1 MNSYNILVVEDEKEI
16 ADAIEIYLLNQ
27 GYNVF
32 KGYNGLEGL
41 KVIENQEIHL
51 AIIDIMMPKMDGI
64 TLTMKLRENHNF
76 PVIMLS
82 AKSEEVDKIMGLNIG
97 ADDYV
102 TKPFKPLELLA
113 RVNSQ
118 LRRYTKYLNMV
129 ENKEQKVDDDDGVF
143 AIGGLELNEN
153 TKEVSVDGKHIKA
166 TPIEFKI
173 LSLLMRNAG
182 RVFSADEI
190 YERVWNDN
198 AVNTDTVM
206 VHVRNIREKIEVDPK
221 NPKYLK
227 VVWGVGYK
235 IEKFKDKYIVT
246 IIVFILMLSAS
257 LGMISQYSTIQ
268 AGAKG
273 GAKNPFEQESFVD
286 NMYKGSYVLYH
297 NMKEEQEGKMIQP
310 SKLFI
315 SKETMNYIKN
325 VSKEKDTYDGSE
337 TYYTDDS
344 INADF
349 NQNFENWE
357 SFIKESGKNLKYYLV
372 DKESNFEF
380 FNDNKE
386 LGALDTTKNYASKED
401 SDENKS
407 KNTEMSDEERQKQI
421 KDIKENYRFYIVMNF
436 DKDGKVNVL
445 DSYGVNQKVIS
456 QMLLSKARED
466 LMNTTLGGNPI
477 SYKLSPIK
485 NVTLV
490 YAVPKVISKGDGG
503 EYSYGNIYN
512 NDSISSYINNVENNS
527 YYKISGMILK
537 IILAIVVIVA
547 LAFPYRKSKE
557 LLGFDTLSR
566 IPLEI
571 LFIILAILQGIV
583 DLYPTSIISNTLS
596 GNYVEYLIN
605 NDISAKMASILVSLM
620 NLTYWFVI
628 FSIIFV
634 FIILLKHILNVG
646 IKEYFIKNTV
656 TGMFFVW
663 LIKSGKVVINQIRIT
678 DLKEKP
684 NKTIAIIL
692 GINLLI
698 IVIMCSFWFFGIIL
712 ALIYSVVL
720 FKILSDYS
728 KKTIYE
734 YNQLLDVTKKISDGN
749 LEVNMERDLGF
760 FNPIK
765 DELGNIQAGFKKAVD
780 EEVKSQKMKTE
791 LISNVSHDLKTPLTS
806 IITYIDLLKDE
817 SITDENRKLYI
828 DTLDRKSQRLQH
840 LIEDL
845 FEVSKV
851 NSGDV
856 HLNIMNVDIVSLMK
870 QTLLELDD
878 KLADSSLIVK
888 NNFSN
893 EKIILPLDSQRT
905 FRVFENLII
914 NISKYAM
921 PNSRV
926 YIDILETDNKVSIML
941 KNMSATE
948 IDFSVDDIME
958 RFVRGDKSRNTEG
971 SGLGLAIAKSF
982 IELQGGKMNISV
994 DGDLFKVTIT
1004 FNKN

>member
-1 MNSYNILVVEDEKEI
+1 MLDTK
-16 ADAIEIYLLNQ
+16 
-27 GYNVF
+27 
-32 KGYNGLEGL
+32 L
-41 KVIENQEIHL
+41 K
-51 AIIDIMMPKMDGI
+51 
-64 TLTMKLRENHNF
+64 
-76 PVIMLS
+76 
-82 AKSEEVDKIMGLNIG
+82 
-97 ADDYV
+97 
-102 TKPFKPLELLA
+102 
-113 RVNSQ
+113 
-118 LRRYTKYLNMV
+118 
-129 ENKEQKVDDDDGVF
+129 
-143 AIGGLELNEN
+143 
-153 TKEVSVDGKHIKA
+153 
-166 TPIEFKI
+166 
-173 LSLLMRNAG
+173 
-182 RVFSADEI
+182 
-190 YERVWNDN
+190 
-198 AVNTDTVM
+198 
-206 VHVRNIREKIEVDPK
+206 
-221 NPKYLK
+221 
-227 VVWGVGYK
+227 
-235 IEKFKDKYIVT
+235 KFKDKYIVT
-246 IIVFILMLSAS
+246 VIVFILMLSAS

-273 GAKNPFEQESFVD
+273 GAKNPFEQEGFVD
-286 NMYKGSYVLYH
+286 DIYKGSYVLYH
-297 NMKEEQEGKMIQP
+297 NMKEDQEGKMIQP

-315 SKETMNYIKN
+315 NEETINYIKN
-325 VSKEKDTYDGSE
+325 VSKEKNLYDGSE
-337 TYYTDDS
+337 SYYTDES

-349 NQNFENWE
+349 NENFESWE
-357 SFIKESGKNLKYYLV
+357 SFINNSGKNLKYYLV
-372 DKESNFEF
+372 DKEKNFEL
-380 FNDNKE
+380 FNEDKE
-386 LGALDTTKNYASKED
+386 LRALDTTKNDSPGEN
-401 SDENKS
+401 SDENQT
-407 KNTEMSDEERQKQI
+407 KNTTMSNEERQSKL
-421 KDIKENYRFYIVMNF
+421 KDIKDNYRFYVAMNF
-436 DKDGKVNVL
+436 DKDGKVNVV
-445 DSYGVNQKVIS
+445 DSYGVNQKVIN

-466 LMNTTLGGNPI
+466 LMNTNLGGNSI
-477 SYKLSPIK
+477 SYKLTPIK
-485 NVTLV
+485 NVTVV
-490 YAVPKVISKGDGG
+490 YAVPKVISKDDST
-503 EYSYGNIYN
+503 EYGYGSIYN
-512 NDSISSYINNVENNS
+512 SDNISAYINNVENNS

-557 LLGFDTLSR
+557 LMGFDTLSK

-571 LFIILAILQGIV
+571 LFIAIVIVQGIV
-583 DLYPTSIISNTLS
+583 DLYPTGIISGTLN

-634 FIILLKHILNVG
+634 FITLLKHILNVG
-646 IKEYFIKNTV
+646 IREYFVKSTI
-656 TGMFFVW
+656 TGMFLVW
-663 LIKSGKVVINQIRIT
+663 FKKVGKKAINQIRTI

-684 NKTIAIIL
+684 NKTIVIIL
-692 GINLLI
+692 GVNLLI
-698 IVIMCSFWFFGIIL
+698 IVIMCSMWFFGIIL
-712 ALIYSVVL
+712 AIIYSIVL
-720 FKILSDYS
+720 FKVLSDYS
-728 KKTIYE
+728 KKTVCE

-749 LEVNMERDLGF
+749 LEVNMEKDLGF

-765 DELGNIQAGFKKAVD
+765 DELGNIQTGFKKAVD

-817 SITDENRKLYI
+817 NITEENRRLYI

-856 HLNIMNVDIVSLMK
+856 HLNIVNVDIVSLMK

-878 KLADSSLIVK
+878 KITDSSLILK
-888 NNFSN
+888 NNFSS

-905 FRVFENLII
+905 FRVFENLIM

-921 PNSRV
+921 PSSRV
-926 YIDILETDNKVSIML
+926 YIDILETDNKVTVML

-982 IELQGGKMNISV
+982 VELQGGKMNISV

>member
-1 MNSYNILVVEDEKEI
+1 MDTK
-16 ADAIEIYLLNQ
+16 
-27 GYNVF
+27 
-32 KGYNGLEGL
+32 L
-41 KVIENQEIHL
+41 K
-51 AIIDIMMPKMDGI
+51 
-64 TLTMKLRENHNF
+64 
-76 PVIMLS
+76 
-82 AKSEEVDKIMGLNIG
+82 
-97 ADDYV
+97 
-102 TKPFKPLELLA
+102 
-113 RVNSQ
+113 
-118 LRRYTKYLNMV
+118 
-129 ENKEQKVDDDDGVF
+129 
-143 AIGGLELNEN
+143 
-153 TKEVSVDGKHIKA
+153 
-166 TPIEFKI
+166 
-173 LSLLMRNAG
+173 
-182 RVFSADEI
+182 
-190 YERVWNDN
+190 
-198 AVNTDTVM
+198 
-206 VHVRNIREKIEVDPK
+206 
-221 NPKYLK
+221 
-227 VVWGVGYK
+227 
-235 IEKFKDKYIVT
+235 KFKDKYIVT
-246 IIVFILMLSAS
+246 VIVFILMLSAS

-273 GAKNPFEQESFVD
+273 GAKNPFEQEGFVD
-286 NMYKGSYVLYH
+286 DIYKGSYVLYH
-297 NMKEEQEGKMIQP
+297 NMKEDQEGKMIQP

-315 SKETMNYIKN
+315 NEETINYIKN
-325 VSKEKDTYDGSE
+325 VSKEKNLYDGSE
-337 TYYTDDS
+337 SYYTDES

-349 NQNFENWE
+349 NENFESWE
-357 SFIKESGKNLKYYLV
+357 SFINNSGKNLKYYLI
-372 DKESNFEF
+372 DKEKNFEL
-380 FNDNKE
+380 FNEDKE
-386 LGALDTTKNYASKED
+386 LRALDTTKNDSSGEN
-401 SDENKS
+401 SDES
-407 KNTEMSDEERQKQI
+407 QAKNTTMSNEERQSKL
-421 KDIKENYRFYIVMNF
+421 KDIKDNYRFYVAMNF
-436 DKDGKVNVL
+436 DKDGKVNVV
-445 DSYGVNQKVIS
+445 DSYGVNQKVIN
-456 QMLLSKARED
+456 QMLLSEARED
-466 LMNTTLGGNPI
+466 LMNTNLGGNSI
-477 SYKLSPIK
+477 SYKLTPIK
-485 NVTLV
+485 NVTVV
-490 YAVPKVISKGDGG
+490 YAVPKVISKDDST
-503 EYSYGNIYN
+503 EYGYGSIYN
-512 NDSISSYINNVENNS
+512 SDNISAYINNVENNS

-557 LLGFDTLSR
+557 LMGFDTLSK

-571 LFIILAILQGIV
+571 LFIAIVIVQGIV
-583 DLYPTSIISNTLS
+583 DLYPTGIISGTLN

-634 FIILLKHILNVG
+634 FITLLKYILNVG
-646 IKEYFIKNTV
+646 IREYFVKSTI
-656 TGMFFVW
+656 TGMFLVW
-663 LIKSGKVVINQIRIT
+663 FKKVGKKAINQIRTI

-684 NKTIAIIL
+684 NKTIVIIL
-692 GINLLI
+692 GVNLLI
-698 IVIMCSFWFFGIIL
+698 IVIMCSMWFFGIIL
-712 ALIYSVVL
+712 AIIYSIVL
-720 FKILSDYS
+720 FKVLSDYS
-728 KKTIYE
+728 KKTVCE

-749 LEVNMERDLGF
+749 LEVNMEKDLGF

-765 DELGNIQAGFKKAVD
+765 DELGNIQTGFKKAVD

-817 SITDENRKLYI
+817 NITEENRRLYI

-856 HLNIMNVDIVSLMK
+856 HLNIVNVDIVSLMK

-878 KLADSSLIVK
+878 KITDSSLILK
-888 NNFSN
+888 NNFSS

-905 FRVFENLII
+905 FRVFENLIM

-921 PNSRV
+921 PSSRV
-926 YIDILETDNKVSIML
+926 YIDILETDNKVTVML

-982 IELQGGKMNISV
+982 VELQGGKMNISV

>member
-1 MNSYNILVVEDEKEI
+1 MLDTK
-16 ADAIEIYLLNQ
+16 
-27 GYNVF
+27 
-32 KGYNGLEGL
+32 L
-41 KVIENQEIHL
+41 K
-51 AIIDIMMPKMDGI
+51 
-64 TLTMKLRENHNF
+64 
-76 PVIMLS
+76 
-82 AKSEEVDKIMGLNIG
+82 
-97 ADDYV
+97 
-102 TKPFKPLELLA
+102 
-113 RVNSQ
+113 
-118 LRRYTKYLNMV
+118 
-129 ENKEQKVDDDDGVF
+129 
-143 AIGGLELNEN
+143 
-153 TKEVSVDGKHIKA
+153 
-166 TPIEFKI
+166 
-173 LSLLMRNAG
+173 
-182 RVFSADEI
+182 
-190 YERVWNDN
+190 
-198 AVNTDTVM
+198 
-206 VHVRNIREKIEVDPK
+206 
-221 NPKYLK
+221 
-227 VVWGVGYK
+227 
-235 IEKFKDKYIVT
+235 KFKDKYIVT

-273 GAKNPFEQESFVD
+273 GAKNPFEQEGFVD
-286 NMYKGSYVLYH
+286 DIYKGSYVLYH
-297 NMKEEQEGKMIQP
+297 NMKEDQEGKMIQP

-315 SKETMNYIKN
+315 NEETINYIKN
-325 VSKEKDTYDGSE
+325 VSKEKNLYDGSE
-337 TYYTDDS
+337 SYYTDDS

-349 NQNFENWE
+349 NENFESWE
-357 SFIKESGKNLKYYLV
+357 SFINNSGKNLKYYLL
-372 DKESNFEF
+372 DKEKNFEL
-380 FNDNKE
+380 FNEDKE
-386 LGALDTTKNYASKED
+386 LRALDTTKNDSSGEN
-401 SDENKS
+401 SDES
-407 KNTEMSDEERQKQI
+407 QTKNTTMSNEERQSKL
-421 KDIKENYRFYIVMNF
+421 KDIKDNYRFYVAMNF
-436 DKDGKVNVL
+436 DKDGKVNVV
-445 DSYGVNQKVIS
+445 DSYGVNQKVIN

-466 LMNTTLGGNPI
+466 LMNTNLGGNSI
-477 SYKLSPIK
+477 SYKLTPIK
-485 NVTLV
+485 NVTVV
-490 YAVPKVISKGDGG
+490 YAVPKVISKDDST
-503 EYSYGNIYN
+503 EYGYGSIYN
-512 NDSISSYINNVENNS
+512 SDNISAYINNVENNS

-557 LLGFDTLSR
+557 LMGFDTLSK

-571 LFIILAILQGIV
+571 LFIAVVIVQGIV
-583 DLYPTSIISNTLS
+583 DLYPTGIISGTLN

-634 FIILLKHILNVG
+634 FITLLKYILNVG
-646 IKEYFIKNTV
+646 IREYFVKSTI
-656 TGMFFVW
+656 TGMFLVW
-663 LIKSGKVVINQIRIT
+663 FKKVGKKAINKIRTI

-684 NKTIAIIL
+684 NKTIVIIL
-692 GINLLI
+692 GVNLLI
-698 IVIMCSFWFFGIIL
+698 IVIMCSMWFFGIIL
-712 ALIYSVVL
+712 AIIYSIVL
-720 FKILSDYS
+720 FKVLSDYS
-728 KKTIYE
+728 KKTVCE

-749 LEVNMERDLGF
+749 LEVNMEKDLGF

-765 DELGNIQAGFKKAVD
+765 DELGNIQTGFKKAVD

-817 SITDENRKLYI
+817 NITEENRRLYI

-856 HLNIMNVDIVSLMK
+856 HLNIVNVDIVSLMK

-878 KLADSSLIVK
+878 KITDSSLILK
-888 NNFSN
+888 NNFSS

-905 FRVFENLII
+905 FRVFENLIM

-921 PNSRV
+921 PSSRV
-926 YIDILETDNKVSIML
+926 YIDILETDNKVTVML

-982 IELQGGKMNISV
+982 VELQGGKMNISV

>member
-1 MNSYNILVVEDEKEI
+1 MLDTK
-16 ADAIEIYLLNQ
+16 
-27 GYNVF
+27 
-32 KGYNGLEGL
+32 L
-41 KVIENQEIHL
+41 K
-51 AIIDIMMPKMDGI
+51 
-64 TLTMKLRENHNF
+64 
-76 PVIMLS
+76 
-82 AKSEEVDKIMGLNIG
+82 
-97 ADDYV
+97 
-102 TKPFKPLELLA
+102 
-113 RVNSQ
+113 
-118 LRRYTKYLNMV
+118 
-129 ENKEQKVDDDDGVF
+129 
-143 AIGGLELNEN
+143 
-153 TKEVSVDGKHIKA
+153 
-166 TPIEFKI
+166 
-173 LSLLMRNAG
+173 
-182 RVFSADEI
+182 
-190 YERVWNDN
+190 
-198 AVNTDTVM
+198 
-206 VHVRNIREKIEVDPK
+206 
-221 NPKYLK
+221 
-227 VVWGVGYK
+227 
-235 IEKFKDKYIVT
+235 KFKDKYIVT

-273 GAKNPFEQESFVD
+273 GAKNPFEQEGFVD
-286 NMYKGSYVLYH
+286 DIYKGSYVLYH
-297 NMKEEQEGKMIQP
+297 NMKEDQEGKMIQP

-315 SKETMNYIKN
+315 NEETINYIKN
-325 VSKEKDTYDGSE
+325 VSKEKNLYDGSE
-337 TYYTDDS
+337 SYYTDDS

-349 NQNFENWE
+349 NENFESWE
-357 SFIKESGKNLKYYLV
+357 SFINNSGKNLKYYLI
-372 DKESNFEF
+372 DKEKNFEL
-380 FNDNKE
+380 FNEDKE
-386 LGALDTTKNYASKED
+386 LRALDTTKNDSSGEN
-401 SDENKS
+401 SDENQT
-407 KNTEMSDEERQKQI
+407 KNTTMSNEERQSKL
-421 KDIKENYRFYIVMNF
+421 KDIKDNYRFYVAMNF
-436 DKDGKVNVL
+436 DKDGKVNVV
-445 DSYGVNQKVIS
+445 DSYGVNQKVIN

-466 LMNTTLGGNPI
+466 LMNTNLGGNSI
-477 SYKLSPIK
+477 SYKLTPIK
-485 NVTLV
+485 NVTVV
-490 YAVPKVISKGDGG
+490 YAVPKVISKGDST
-503 EYSYGNIYN
+503 EYGYGSIYN
-512 NDSISSYINNVENNS
+512 SDNISAYINNVENNS

-557 LLGFDTLSR
+557 LMGFDTLSK

-571 LFIILAILQGIV
+571 LFIAIVIVQGIV
-583 DLYPTSIISNTLS
+583 DLYPTGIISGTLN

-634 FIILLKHILNVG
+634 LITLLKHILNVG
-646 IKEYFIKNTV
+646 IREYFVKSTI
-656 TGMFFVW
+656 TGMFLVW
-663 LIKSGKVVINQIRIT
+663 FKKVGKKAINQIRTI

-684 NKTIAIIL
+684 NKTIVIIL
-692 GINLLI
+692 GVNLLI
-698 IVIMCSFWFFGIIL
+698 IVIMCSMWFFGIIL
-712 ALIYSVVL
+712 AIIYSIVL
-720 FKILSDYS
+720 FKVLSDYS
-728 KKTIYE
+728 KKTVCE

-749 LEVNMERDLGF
+749 LEVNMEKDLGF

-765 DELGNIQAGFKKAVD
+765 DELGNIQTGFKKAVD

-817 SITDENRKLYI
+817 NITEENRRLYI

-856 HLNIMNVDIVSLMK
+856 HLNIINVDIVSLMK

-878 KLADSSLIVK
+878 KITDSSLILK
-888 NNFSN
+888 NNFSS

-905 FRVFENLII
+905 FRVFENLIM

-921 PNSRV
+921 PSSRV
-926 YIDILETDNKVSIML
+926 YIDILETDNKVTVML

-982 IELQGGKMNISV
+982 VELQGGKMNISV

>member
-1 MNSYNILVVEDEKEI
+1 MLDTK
-16 ADAIEIYLLNQ
+16 
-27 GYNVF
+27 
-32 KGYNGLEGL
+32 L
-41 KVIENQEIHL
+41 K
-51 AIIDIMMPKMDGI
+51 
-64 TLTMKLRENHNF
+64 
-76 PVIMLS
+76 
-82 AKSEEVDKIMGLNIG
+82 
-97 ADDYV
+97 
-102 TKPFKPLELLA
+102 
-113 RVNSQ
+113 
-118 LRRYTKYLNMV
+118 
-129 ENKEQKVDDDDGVF
+129 
-143 AIGGLELNEN
+143 
-153 TKEVSVDGKHIKA
+153 
-166 TPIEFKI
+166 
-173 LSLLMRNAG
+173 
-182 RVFSADEI
+182 
-190 YERVWNDN
+190 
-198 AVNTDTVM
+198 
-206 VHVRNIREKIEVDPK
+206 
-221 NPKYLK
+221 
-227 VVWGVGYK
+227 
-235 IEKFKDKYIVT
+235 KFKDKYIVT

-315 SKETMNYIKN
+315 
-325 VSKEKDTYDGSE
+325 SKEKDTYDGSE

>member
-1 MNSYNILVVEDEKEI
+1 MLDTK
-16 ADAIEIYLLNQ
+16 
-27 GYNVF
+27 
-32 KGYNGLEGL
+32 L
-41 KVIENQEIHL
+41 K
-51 AIIDIMMPKMDGI
+51 
-64 TLTMKLRENHNF
+64 
-76 PVIMLS
+76 
-82 AKSEEVDKIMGLNIG
+82 
-97 ADDYV
+97 
-102 TKPFKPLELLA
+102 
-113 RVNSQ
+113 
-118 LRRYTKYLNMV
+118 
-129 ENKEQKVDDDDGVF
+129 
-143 AIGGLELNEN
+143 
-153 TKEVSVDGKHIKA
+153 
-166 TPIEFKI
+166 
-173 LSLLMRNAG
+173 
-182 RVFSADEI
+182 
-190 YERVWNDN
+190 
-198 AVNTDTVM
+198 
-206 VHVRNIREKIEVDPK
+206 
-221 NPKYLK
+221 
-227 VVWGVGYK
+227 
-235 IEKFKDKYIVT
+235 KFKDKYIVT
-246 IIVFILMLSAS
+246 IVVFILMLSAS

-286 NMYKGSYVLYH
+286 DIYKGSYVLYH
-297 NMKEEQEGKMIQP
+297 NMKEDQEGKMIQP
-310 SKLFI
+310 SNLFI
-315 SKETMNYIKN
+315 NEETMNYIKN
-325 VSKEKDTYDGSE
+325 VSKEKNSYEGSE
-337 TYYTDDS
+337 SYYTDDS

-349 NQNFENWE
+349 NENFESWE
-357 SFIKESGKNLKYYLV
+357 SFINNSGKNLKYYLV
-372 DKESNFEF
+372 DKEKNFEL
-380 FNDNKE
+380 FNEDKE
-386 LGALDTTKNYASKED
+386 LRALDTTKNDSSGEN
-401 SDENKS
+401 SDENQT
-407 KNTEMSDEERQKQI
+407 KNTTMSNEERQSKLKEI
-421 KDIKENYRFYIVMNF
+421 KDNYRFYVAINF
-436 DKDGKVNVL
+436 DKDGKVNVV
-445 DSYGVNQKVIS
+445 DSYGVNQKIIN
-456 QMLLSKARED
+456 QMLLSKSRED
-466 LMNTTLGGNPI
+466 LMNTNLGGNSI
-477 SYKLSPIK
+477 SYKLTPIK
-485 NVTLV
+485 NVTVV
-490 YAVPKVISKGDGG
+490 YAVPKVISKDDSA
-503 EYSYGNIYN
+503 EYGYGSIYN
-512 NDSISSYINNVENNS
+512 SDSISAYINNVENNS

-571 LFIILAILQGIV
+571 LFIVVATVQGIV
-583 DLYPTSIISNTLS
+583 DLYPTGIISSTLN

-605 NDISAKMASILVSLM
+605 NDISVKMASILVSLM

-634 FIILLKHILNVG
+634 FITLLKHILNVG
-646 IKEYFIKNTV
+646 IRAYFVKSTI

-663 LIKSGKVVINQIRIT
+663 FKKVGKKVINQIRTI

-692 GINLLI
+692 GVNLLI
-698 IVIMCSFWFFGIIL
+698 IVIMCSMWFFGIIL
-712 ALIYSVVL
+712 AIIYSIVL
-720 FKILSDYS
+720 FKVLSDYS
-728 KKTIYE
+728 KKTVCE

-749 LEVNMERDLGF
+749 LEVNMEKDLGF

-765 DELGNIQAGFKKAVD
+765 DELGNIQTGFKKAVD

-817 SITDENRKLYI
+817 NITEENRRLYI

-856 HLNIMNVDIVSLMK
+856 HLNIVNVDIVSLMK
-870 QTLLELDD
+870 QTILELDD
-878 KLADSSLIVK
+878 KIADSSLILK
-888 NNFSN
+888 NNFSS

-905 FRVFENLII
+905 FRVFENLIM

-921 PNSRV
+921 PSSRV
-926 YIDILETDNKVSIML
+926 YIDILEIDNKVTIML

-982 IELQGGKMNISV
+982 VELQGGKMNISV

-1004 FNKN
+1004 FNKK

>member
-1 MNSYNILVVEDEKEI
+1 MLDTK
-16 ADAIEIYLLNQ
+16 
-27 GYNVF
+27 
-32 KGYNGLEGL
+32 L
-41 KVIENQEIHL
+41 K
-51 AIIDIMMPKMDGI
+51 
-64 TLTMKLRENHNF
+64 
-76 PVIMLS
+76 
-82 AKSEEVDKIMGLNIG
+82 
-97 ADDYV
+97 
-102 TKPFKPLELLA
+102 
-113 RVNSQ
+113 
-118 LRRYTKYLNMV
+118 
-129 ENKEQKVDDDDGVF
+129 
-143 AIGGLELNEN
+143 
-153 TKEVSVDGKHIKA
+153 
-166 TPIEFKI
+166 
-173 LSLLMRNAG
+173 
-182 RVFSADEI
+182 
-190 YERVWNDN
+190 
-198 AVNTDTVM
+198 
-206 VHVRNIREKIEVDPK
+206 
-221 NPKYLK
+221 
-227 VVWGVGYK
+227 
-235 IEKFKDKYIVT
+235 KFKDKYIVT

-273 GAKNPFEQESFVD
+273 GAKNPFEQEGFVD
-286 NMYKGSYVLYH
+286 DIYKGSYVLYH
-297 NMKEEQEGKMIQP
+297 NMKEDQEGKMIQP

-315 SKETMNYIKN
+315 NEETINYIKN
-325 VSKEKDTYDGSE
+325 VSKEKNLYDGSE
-337 TYYTDDS
+337 SYYTDDS

-349 NQNFENWE
+349 NENFESWE
-357 SFIKESGKNLKYYLV
+357 SFINNSGKNLKYYLV
-372 DKESNFEF
+372 DKEKNFEL
-380 FNDNKE
+380 FNEDKE
-386 LGALDTTKNYASKED
+386 LRALDTTKNDSSGEN
-401 SDENKS
+401 SDES
-407 KNTEMSDEERQKQI
+407 QTKNTTMSNEERQSKL
-421 KDIKENYRFYIVMNF
+421 KDIKDNYRFYVAMNF
-436 DKDGKVNVL
+436 DKDGKVNVV
-445 DSYGVNQKVIS
+445 DSYGVNQKVIN

-466 LMNTTLGGNPI
+466 LMNTNLGGNSI
-477 SYKLSPIK
+477 SYKLTPIK
-485 NVTLV
+485 NVTVV
-490 YAVPKVISKGDGG
+490 YAVPKVISKDDST
-503 EYSYGNIYN
+503 EYGYGSIYN
-512 NDSISSYINNVENNS
+512 SDNISAYINNVENNS

-557 LLGFDTLSR
+557 LMGFDTLSK

-571 LFIILAILQGIV
+571 LFIAIVIVQGIV
-583 DLYPTSIISNTLS
+583 DLYPTGIISGTLN

-634 FIILLKHILNVG
+634 FITLLKYILNVG
-646 IKEYFIKNTV
+646 IREYFVKSTI
-656 TGMFFVW
+656 TGMFLVW
-663 LIKSGKVVINQIRIT
+663 FKKVGKKAINQIRTI

-684 NKTIAIIL
+684 NKTIVIIL
-692 GINLLI
+692 GVNLLI
-698 IVIMCSFWFFGIIL
+698 IVIMCSMWFFGIIL
-712 ALIYSVVL
+712 AIIYSIVL
-720 FKILSDYS
+720 FKVLSDYS
-728 KKTIYE
+728 KKTVCE

-749 LEVNMERDLGF
+749 LEVNMEKDLGF

-765 DELGNIQAGFKKAVD
+765 DELGNIQTGFKKAVD

-817 SITDENRKLYI
+817 NITEENRRLYI

-856 HLNIMNVDIVSLMK
+856 HLNIVNVDIVSLMK

-878 KLADSSLIVK
+878 KITDSSLILK
-888 NNFSN
+888 NNFSS

-905 FRVFENLII
+905 FRVFENLIM

-921 PNSRV
+921 PSSRV
-926 YIDILETDNKVSIML
+926 YIDILETDNKVTVML

-982 IELQGGKMNISV
+982 VELQGGKMNISV

>member
-1 MNSYNILVVEDEKEI
+1 MLDTK
-16 ADAIEIYLLNQ
+16 
-27 GYNVF
+27 
-32 KGYNGLEGL
+32 L
-41 KVIENQEIHL
+41 K
-51 AIIDIMMPKMDGI
+51 
-64 TLTMKLRENHNF
+64 
-76 PVIMLS
+76 
-82 AKSEEVDKIMGLNIG
+82 
-97 ADDYV
+97 
-102 TKPFKPLELLA
+102 
-113 RVNSQ
+113 
-118 LRRYTKYLNMV
+118 
-129 ENKEQKVDDDDGVF
+129 
-143 AIGGLELNEN
+143 
-153 TKEVSVDGKHIKA
+153 
-166 TPIEFKI
+166 
-173 LSLLMRNAG
+173 
-182 RVFSADEI
+182 
-190 YERVWNDN
+190 
-198 AVNTDTVM
+198 
-206 VHVRNIREKIEVDPK
+206 
-221 NPKYLK
+221 
-227 VVWGVGYK
+227 
-235 IEKFKDKYIVT
+235 KFKDKYIVT

-273 GAKNPFEQESFVD
+273 GAKNPFEQEGFVD
-286 NMYKGSYVLYH
+286 DIYKGSYVLYH
-297 NMKEEQEGKMIQP
+297 NMKEDQEGKMIQP

-315 SKETMNYIKN
+315 NEETINYIKN
-325 VSKEKDTYDGSE
+325 VSKEKNLYDGSE
-337 TYYTDDS
+337 SYYTDDS

-349 NQNFENWE
+349 NENFESWE
-357 SFIKESGKNLKYYLV
+357 SFINNSGKNLKYYLV
-372 DKESNFEF
+372 DKEKNFEL
-380 FNDNKE
+380 FNEDKE
-386 LGALDTTKNYASKED
+386 LRALDTTKNDSSGEN
-401 SDENKS
+401 SDES
-407 KNTEMSDEERQKQI
+407 QTKNTTMSNEERQSKL
-421 KDIKENYRFYIVMNF
+421 KDIKDNYRFYVAMNF
-436 DKDGKVNVL
+436 DKDGKVNVV
-445 DSYGVNQKVIS
+445 DSYGVNQKVIN

-466 LMNTTLGGNPI
+466 LMNTNLGGNSI
-477 SYKLSPIK
+477 SYKLTPIK
-485 NVTLV
+485 NVTVV
-490 YAVPKVISKGDGG
+490 YAVPKVISKDDST
-503 EYSYGNIYN
+503 EYSYGSIYN
-512 NDSISSYINNVENNS
+512 SDNISAYINNVENNS

-557 LLGFDTLSR
+557 LMGFDTLSK

-571 LFIILAILQGIV
+571 LFIAIVIVQGIV
-583 DLYPTSIISNTLS
+583 DLYPTGIISGTLN

-634 FIILLKHILNVG
+634 FITLLKHILKVG
-646 IKEYFIKNTV
+646 IREYFIKSTI
-656 TGMFFVW
+656 TGMFLVW
-663 LIKSGKVVINQIRIT
+663 FKKVGKKAINQIRTI

-684 NKTIAIIL
+684 NKTIVIIL
-692 GINLLI
+692 GVNLLI
-698 IVIMCSFWFFGIIL
+698 IVIMCSMWFFGIIL
-712 ALIYSVVL
+712 AIIYSIIL
-720 FKILSDYS
+720 FKVLSDYS
-728 KKTIYE
+728 KKTVCE

-749 LEVNMERDLGF
+749 LEVNMEKDLGF

-765 DELGNIQAGFKKAVD
+765 DELGNIQTGFKKAVD

-817 SITDENRKLYI
+817 NITEENRRLYI

-856 HLNIMNVDIVSLMK
+856 HLNIVNVDIVSLMK

-878 KLADSSLIVK
+878 KITDSSLILK
-888 NNFSN
+888 NNFSS

-905 FRVFENLII
+905 FRVFENLIM

-921 PNSRV
+921 PSSRV
-926 YIDILETDNKVSIML
+926 YIDILETDNKVTVML

-982 IELQGGKMNISV
+982 VELQGGKMNISV

>member
-1 MNSYNILVVEDEKEI
+1 MLDTK
-16 ADAIEIYLLNQ
+16 
-27 GYNVF
+27 
-32 KGYNGLEGL
+32 L
-41 KVIENQEIHL
+41 K
-51 AIIDIMMPKMDGI
+51 
-64 TLTMKLRENHNF
+64 
-76 PVIMLS
+76 
-82 AKSEEVDKIMGLNIG
+82 
-97 ADDYV
+97 
-102 TKPFKPLELLA
+102 
-113 RVNSQ
+113 
-118 LRRYTKYLNMV
+118 
-129 ENKEQKVDDDDGVF
+129 
-143 AIGGLELNEN
+143 
-153 TKEVSVDGKHIKA
+153 
-166 TPIEFKI
+166 
-173 LSLLMRNAG
+173 
-182 RVFSADEI
+182 
-190 YERVWNDN
+190 
-198 AVNTDTVM
+198 
-206 VHVRNIREKIEVDPK
+206 
-221 NPKYLK
+221 
-227 VVWGVGYK
+227 
-235 IEKFKDKYIVT
+235 KFKDKYIVT

-698 IVIMCSFWFFGIIL
+698 IVIMCSFWFFG
-712 ALIYSVVL
+712 
-720 FKILSDYS
+720 
-728 KKTIYE
+728 
-734 YNQLLDVTKKISDGN
+734 
-749 LEVNMERDLGF
+749 
-760 FNPIK
+760 
-765 DELGNIQAGFKKAVD
+765 
-780 EEVKSQKMKTE
+780 
-791 LISNVSHDLKTPLTS
+791 
-806 IITYIDLLKDE
+806 
-817 SITDENRKLYI
+817 
-828 DTLDRKSQRLQH
+828 
-840 LIEDL
+840 
-845 FEVSKV
+845 
-851 NSGDV
+851 
-856 HLNIMNVDIVSLMK
+856 
-870 QTLLELDD
+870 
-878 KLADSSLIVK
+878 
-888 NNFSN
+888 
-893 EKIILPLDSQRT
+893 
-905 FRVFENLII
+905 
-914 NISKYAM
+914 
-921 PNSRV
+921 
-926 YIDILETDNKVSIML
+926 
-941 KNMSATE
+941 
-948 IDFSVDDIME
+948 
-958 RFVRGDKSRNTEG
+958 
-971 SGLGLAIAKSF
+971 
-982 IELQGGKMNISV
+982 
-994 DGDLFKVTIT
+994 
-1004 FNKN
+1004 

>member
-1 MNSYNILVVEDEKEI
+1 MLDTK
-16 ADAIEIYLLNQ
+16 
-27 GYNVF
+27 
-32 KGYNGLEGL
+32 L
-41 KVIENQEIHL
+41 K
-51 AIIDIMMPKMDGI
+51 
-64 TLTMKLRENHNF
+64 
-76 PVIMLS
+76 
-82 AKSEEVDKIMGLNIG
+82 
-97 ADDYV
+97 
-102 TKPFKPLELLA
+102 
-113 RVNSQ
+113 
-118 LRRYTKYLNMV
+118 
-129 ENKEQKVDDDDGVF
+129 
-143 AIGGLELNEN
+143 
-153 TKEVSVDGKHIKA
+153 
-166 TPIEFKI
+166 
-173 LSLLMRNAG
+173 
-182 RVFSADEI
+182 
-190 YERVWNDN
+190 
-198 AVNTDTVM
+198 
-206 VHVRNIREKIEVDPK
+206 
-221 NPKYLK
+221 
-227 VVWGVGYK
+227 
-235 IEKFKDKYIVT
+235 KFKDKYIVT

-273 GAKNPFEQESFVD
+273 GAKNPFEQEGFVD
-286 NMYKGSYVLYH
+286 DIYKGSYVLYH
-297 NMKEEQEGKMIQP
+297 NMKEDQEGKMIQP

-315 SKETMNYIKN
+315 NEETINYIKN
-325 VSKEKDTYDGSE
+325 VSKEKNLYDGSE
-337 TYYTDDS
+337 SYYTDDS

-349 NQNFENWE
+349 NENFESWE
-357 SFIKESGKNLKYYLV
+357 SFINNSGKNLKYYLI
-372 DKESNFEF
+372 DKEKNFEL
-380 FNDNKE
+380 FNEDKE
-386 LGALDTTKNYASKED
+386 LRALDTTKNDSSGEN
-401 SDENKS
+401 SDES
-407 KNTEMSDEERQKQI
+407 QEKNTTMSNEERQSKL
-421 KDIKENYRFYIVMNF
+421 KDIKDNYRFYVAMNF
-436 DKDGKVNVL
+436 DKDGKVNVV
-445 DSYGVNQKVIS
+445 DSYGVNQKVIN

-466 LMNTTLGGNPI
+466 LMNTNLGGNSI
-477 SYKLSPIK
+477 SYKLTPIK
-485 NVTLV
+485 NVTVV
-490 YAVPKVISKGDGG
+490 YAVPKVISKGDST
-503 EYSYGNIYN
+503 EYGYGSIYN
-512 NDSISSYINNVENNS
+512 SDNISAYINNVENNS

-557 LLGFDTLSR
+557 LMGFDTLSK

-571 LFIILAILQGIV
+571 LFIAIVIVQGIV
-583 DLYPTSIISNTLS
+583 DLYPTGIISGTLN

-634 FIILLKHILNVG
+634 FITLLKHILNVG
-646 IKEYFIKNTV
+646 IREYFVKSTI
-656 TGMFFVW
+656 TGMFLVW
-663 LIKSGKVVINQIRIT
+663 FKKVGKKAINQIRTI

-684 NKTIAIIL
+684 NKTIVIIL
-692 GINLLI
+692 GVNLLI
-698 IVIMCSFWFFGIIL
+698 IVIMCSMWFFGIIL
-712 ALIYSVVL
+712 AIIYSIVL
-720 FKILSDYS
+720 FKVLSDYS
-728 KKTIYE
+728 KKTVCE

-749 LEVNMERDLGF
+749 LEVNMEKDLGF

-765 DELGNIQAGFKKAVD
+765 DELGNIQTGFKKAVD

-817 SITDENRKLYI
+817 NITEENRRLYI

-856 HLNIMNVDIVSLMK
+856 HLNIVNVDIVSLMK

-878 KLADSSLIVK
+878 KITDSSLILK
-888 NNFSN
+888 NNFSS

-905 FRVFENLII
+905 FRVFENLIM

-921 PNSRV
+921 PSSRV
-926 YIDILETDNKVSIML
+926 YIDILETDNKVTVML

-982 IELQGGKMNISV
+982 VELQGGKMNISV

>member
-1 MNSYNILVVEDEKEI
+1 MDTK
-16 ADAIEIYLLNQ
+16 
-27 GYNVF
+27 
-32 KGYNGLEGL
+32 L
-41 KVIENQEIHL
+41 K
-51 AIIDIMMPKMDGI
+51 
-64 TLTMKLRENHNF
+64 
-76 PVIMLS
+76 
-82 AKSEEVDKIMGLNIG
+82 
-97 ADDYV
+97 
-102 TKPFKPLELLA
+102 
-113 RVNSQ
+113 
-118 LRRYTKYLNMV
+118 
-129 ENKEQKVDDDDGVF
+129 
-143 AIGGLELNEN
+143 
-153 TKEVSVDGKHIKA
+153 
-166 TPIEFKI
+166 
-173 LSLLMRNAG
+173 
-182 RVFSADEI
+182 
-190 YERVWNDN
+190 
-198 AVNTDTVM
+198 
-206 VHVRNIREKIEVDPK
+206 
-221 NPKYLK
+221 
-227 VVWGVGYK
+227 
-235 IEKFKDKYIVT
+235 KFKDKYIVT

-273 GAKNPFEQESFVD
+273 GAKNPFEQEGFVD
-286 NMYKGSYVLYH
+286 DIYKGSYVLYH
-297 NMKEEQEGKMIQP
+297 NMKEDQEGKMIQP

-315 SKETMNYIKN
+315 NEETINYIKN
-325 VSKEKDTYDGSE
+325 VSKEKNLYDGSE
-337 TYYTDDS
+337 SYYTDDS

-349 NQNFENWE
+349 NENFESWE
-357 SFIKESGKNLKYYLV
+357 SFINNSGKNLKYYLV
-372 DKESNFEF
+372 DKEKNFEL
-380 FNDNKE
+380 FNEDKE
-386 LGALDTTKNYASKED
+386 LRALDTTKNDSSGEN
-401 SDENKS
+401 SDES
-407 KNTEMSDEERQKQI
+407 QTKNTTMSNEERQSKL
-421 KDIKENYRFYIVMNF
+421 KDIKDNYRFYVAMNF
-436 DKDGKVNVL
+436 DKDGKVNVV
-445 DSYGVNQKVIS
+445 DSYGVNQKVIN

-466 LMNTTLGGNPI
+466 LMNTNLGGNSI
-477 SYKLSPIK
+477 SYKLTPIK
-485 NVTLV
+485 NVTVV
-490 YAVPKVISKGDGG
+490 YAVPKVISKDDST
-503 EYSYGNIYN
+503 EYGYGSIYN
-512 NDSISSYINNVENNS
+512 SDNISAYINNVENNS

-557 LLGFDTLSR
+557 LMGFDTLSK

-571 LFIILAILQGIV
+571 LFIAIVIVQGIV
-583 DLYPTSIISNTLS
+583 DLYPTGIISGTLN

-634 FIILLKHILNVG
+634 FITLLKHILNVG
-646 IKEYFIKNTV
+646 IREYFVKSTI
-656 TGMFFVW
+656 TGMFLVW
-663 LIKSGKVVINQIRIT
+663 FKKVGKKAINQIRTI

-684 NKTIAIIL
+684 NKTIVIIL
-692 GINLLI
+692 GVNLLI
-698 IVIMCSFWFFGIIL
+698 IVIMCSMWFFGIIL
-712 ALIYSVVL
+712 AIIYSIVL
-720 FKILSDYS
+720 FKVLSDYS
-728 KKTIYE
+728 KKTVCE

-749 LEVNMERDLGF
+749 LEVNMEKDLGF

-765 DELGNIQAGFKKAVD
+765 DELGNIQTGFKKAVD

-817 SITDENRKLYI
+817 NITEENRRLYI

-856 HLNIMNVDIVSLMK
+856 HLNIVNVDIVSLMK

-878 KLADSSLIVK
+878 KITDSSLILK
-888 NNFSN
+888 NNFSS

-905 FRVFENLII
+905 FRVFENLIM

-921 PNSRV
+921 PSSRV
-926 YIDILETDNKVSIML
+926 YIDILETDNKVTVML

-982 IELQGGKMNISV
+982 VELQGGKMNISV

>member
-1 MNSYNILVVEDEKEI
+1 MLDTK
-16 ADAIEIYLLNQ
+16 
-27 GYNVF
+27 
-32 KGYNGLEGL
+32 L
-41 KVIENQEIHL
+41 K
-51 AIIDIMMPKMDGI
+51 
-64 TLTMKLRENHNF
+64 
-76 PVIMLS
+76 
-82 AKSEEVDKIMGLNIG
+82 
-97 ADDYV
+97 
-102 TKPFKPLELLA
+102 
-113 RVNSQ
+113 
-118 LRRYTKYLNMV
+118 
-129 ENKEQKVDDDDGVF
+129 
-143 AIGGLELNEN
+143 
-153 TKEVSVDGKHIKA
+153 
-166 TPIEFKI
+166 
-173 LSLLMRNAG
+173 
-182 RVFSADEI
+182 
-190 YERVWNDN
+190 
-198 AVNTDTVM
+198 
-206 VHVRNIREKIEVDPK
+206 
-221 NPKYLK
+221 
-227 VVWGVGYK
+227 
-235 IEKFKDKYIVT
+235 KFKDKYIVT
-246 IIVFILMLSAS
+246 VIVFILMLSAS

-273 GAKNPFEQESFVD
+273 GAKNPFEQEGFVD
-286 NMYKGSYVLYH
+286 DIYKGSYVLYH
-297 NMKEEQEGKMIQP
+297 NMKEDQEGKMIQP

-315 SKETMNYIKN
+315 NEETINYIKN
-325 VSKEKDTYDGSE
+325 VSKEKNLYDGSE
-337 TYYTDDS
+337 SYYTDES

-349 NQNFENWE
+349 NENFESWE
-357 SFIKESGKNLKYYLV
+357 SFINNSGKNLKYYLI
-372 DKESNFEF
+372 DKEKNFEL
-380 FNDNKE
+380 FNEDKE
-386 LGALDTTKNYASKED
+386 LRALDTTKNDSSGEN
-401 SDENKS
+401 SDES
-407 KNTEMSDEERQKQI
+407 QAKNTTMSNEERQSKL
-421 KDIKENYRFYIVMNF
+421 KDIKDNYRFYVAMNF
-436 DKDGKVNVL
+436 DKDGKVNVV
-445 DSYGVNQKVIS
+445 DSYGVNQKVIN

-466 LMNTTLGGNPI
+466 LMNTNLGGNSI
-477 SYKLSPIK
+477 SYKLTPIK
-485 NVTLV
+485 NVTVV
-490 YAVPKVISKGDGG
+490 YAVPKVISKDDST
-503 EYSYGNIYN
+503 EYGYGSIYN
-512 NDSISSYINNVENNS
+512 SDNISAYINNVENNS

-557 LLGFDTLSR
+557 LMGFDTLSK

-571 LFIILAILQGIV
+571 LFIAIVIVQGIV
-583 DLYPTSIISNTLS
+583 DLYPTGIISGTLN

-605 NDISAKMASILVSLM
+605 NDISAKMARILVSLM

-634 FIILLKHILNVG
+634 FITLLKYILNVG
-646 IKEYFIKNTV
+646 IREYFVKSTI
-656 TGMFFVW
+656 TGMFLVW
-663 LIKSGKVVINQIRIT
+663 FKKVGKKAINQIRTI

-684 NKTIAIIL
+684 NKTIVIIL
-692 GINLLI
+692 GVNLLI
-698 IVIMCSFWFFGIIL
+698 IVIMCSMWFFGIIL
-712 ALIYSVVL
+712 AIIYSIVL
-720 FKILSDYS
+720 FKVLSDYS
-728 KKTIYE
+728 KKTVCE

-749 LEVNMERDLGF
+749 LEVNMEKDLGF

-765 DELGNIQAGFKKAVD
+765 DELGNIQTGFKKAVD

-817 SITDENRKLYI
+817 NITEENRRLYI

-856 HLNIMNVDIVSLMK
+856 HLNIVNVDIVSLMK

-878 KLADSSLIVK
+878 KITDSSLILK
-888 NNFSN
+888 NNFSS

-905 FRVFENLII
+905 FRVFENLIM

-921 PNSRV
+921 PSSRV
-926 YIDILETDNKVSIML
+926 YIDILETDNKVTVML

-982 IELQGGKMNISV
+982 VELQGGKMNISV

>member
-1 MNSYNILVVEDEKEI
+1 MLDTK
-16 ADAIEIYLLNQ
+16 
-27 GYNVF
+27 
-32 KGYNGLEGL
+32 L
-41 KVIENQEIHL
+41 K
-51 AIIDIMMPKMDGI
+51 
-64 TLTMKLRENHNF
+64 
-76 PVIMLS
+76 
-82 AKSEEVDKIMGLNIG
+82 
-97 ADDYV
+97 
-102 TKPFKPLELLA
+102 
-113 RVNSQ
+113 
-118 LRRYTKYLNMV
+118 
-129 ENKEQKVDDDDGVF
+129 
-143 AIGGLELNEN
+143 
-153 TKEVSVDGKHIKA
+153 
-166 TPIEFKI
+166 
-173 LSLLMRNAG
+173 
-182 RVFSADEI
+182 
-190 YERVWNDN
+190 
-198 AVNTDTVM
+198 
-206 VHVRNIREKIEVDPK
+206 
-221 NPKYLK
+221 
-227 VVWGVGYK
+227 
-235 IEKFKDKYIVT
+235 KFKDKYIVT

-273 GAKNPFEQESFVD
+273 GAKNPFEQEGFVD
-286 NMYKGSYVLYH
+286 DIYKGSYVLYH
-297 NMKEEQEGKMIQP
+297 NMKEDQEGKMIQP

-315 SKETMNYIKN
+315 NEETINYIKN
-325 VSKEKDTYDGSE
+325 VSKEKNLYDGSE
-337 TYYTDDS
+337 SYYTDDS

-349 NQNFENWE
+349 NENFEGWE
-357 SFIKESGKNLKYYLV
+357 SFINNSGKNLKYYLV
-372 DKESNFEF
+372 DKEKNFEL
-380 FNDNKE
+380 FNEDKE
-386 LGALDTTKNYASKED
+386 LRALDTTKNDSSGEN
-401 SDENKS
+401 SDES
-407 KNTEMSDEERQKQI
+407 QTKNTTMSNEERQSKL
-421 KDIKENYRFYIVMNF
+421 KDIKDNYRFYVAMNF
-436 DKDGKVNVL
+436 DKDGKVNVV
-445 DSYGVNQKVIS
+445 DSYGVNQKVIN

-466 LMNTTLGGNPI
+466 LMNTNLGGNSI
-477 SYKLSPIK
+477 SYKLTPIK
-485 NVTLV
+485 NVTVV
-490 YAVPKVISKGDGG
+490 YAVPKVISKDDST
-503 EYSYGNIYN
+503 EYSYGSIYN
-512 NDSISSYINNVENNS
+512 SDNISAYINNVENNS
-527 YYKISGMILK
+527 YYKISRMILK

-557 LLGFDTLSR
+557 LMGFDTLSK

-571 LFIILAILQGIV
+571 LFIAIVIVQGIV
-583 DLYPTSIISNTLS
+583 DLYPTGIISGTLN

-634 FIILLKHILNVG
+634 FITLLKHILKVG
-646 IKEYFIKNTV
+646 IREYFIKSTI
-656 TGMFFVW
+656 TGMFLVW
-663 LIKSGKVVINQIRIT
+663 FKKVGKKAINQIRTI

-684 NKTIAIIL
+684 NKTIVIIL
-692 GINLLI
+692 GVNLLI
-698 IVIMCSFWFFGIIL
+698 IVIMCSMWFFGIIL
-712 ALIYSVVL
+712 AIIYSIIL
-720 FKILSDYS
+720 FKVLSDYS
-728 KKTIYE
+728 KKTVCE

-749 LEVNMERDLGF
+749 LEVNMEKDLGF

-765 DELGNIQAGFKKAVD
+765 DELGNIQTGFKKAVD

-817 SITDENRKLYI
+817 NITEENRRLYI

-856 HLNIMNVDIVSLMK
+856 HLNIVNVDIVSLMK

-878 KLADSSLIVK
+878 KITDSSLILK
-888 NNFSN
+888 NNFSS

-905 FRVFENLII
+905 FRVFENLIM

-921 PNSRV
+921 PSSRV
-926 YIDILETDNKVSIML
+926 YIDILETDNKVTVML

-982 IELQGGKMNISV
+982 VELQGGKMNISV

>member
-1 MNSYNILVVEDEKEI
+1 
-16 ADAIEIYLLNQ
+16 
-27 GYNVF
+27 
-32 KGYNGLEGL
+32 
-41 KVIENQEIHL
+41 
-51 AIIDIMMPKMDGI
+51 
-64 TLTMKLRENHNF
+64 
-76 PVIMLS
+76 
-82 AKSEEVDKIMGLNIG
+82 
-97 ADDYV
+97 
-102 TKPFKPLELLA
+102 
-113 RVNSQ
+113 
-118 LRRYTKYLNMV
+118 
-129 ENKEQKVDDDDGVF
+129 
-143 AIGGLELNEN
+143 
-153 TKEVSVDGKHIKA
+153 
-166 TPIEFKI
+166 
-173 LSLLMRNAG
+173 
-182 RVFSADEI
+182 
-190 YERVWNDN
+190 
-198 AVNTDTVM
+198 
-206 VHVRNIREKIEVDPK
+206 
-221 NPKYLK
+221 
-227 VVWGVGYK
+227 
-235 IEKFKDKYIVT
+235 
-246 IIVFILMLSAS
+246 
-257 LGMISQYSTIQ
+257 
-268 AGAKG
+268 
-273 GAKNPFEQESFVD
+273 
-286 NMYKGSYVLYH
+286 
-297 NMKEEQEGKMIQP
+297 
-310 SKLFI
+310 
-315 SKETMNYIKN
+315 
-325 VSKEKDTYDGSE
+325 
-337 TYYTDDS
+337 
-344 INADF
+344 
-349 NQNFENWE
+349 
-357 SFIKESGKNLKYYLV
+357 
-372 DKESNFEF
+372 
-380 FNDNKE
+380 
-386 LGALDTTKNYASKED
+386 
-401 SDENKS
+401 
-407 KNTEMSDEERQKQI
+407 
-421 KDIKENYRFYIVMNF
+421 
-436 DKDGKVNVL
+436 
-445 DSYGVNQKVIS
+445 
-456 QMLLSKARED
+456 
-466 LMNTTLGGNPI
+466 
-477 SYKLSPIK
+477 
-485 NVTLV
+485 
-490 YAVPKVISKGDGG
+490 
-503 EYSYGNIYN
+503 
-512 NDSISSYINNVENNS
+512 
-527 YYKISGMILK
+527 
-537 IILAIVVIVA
+537 
-547 LAFPYRKSKE
+547 
-557 LLGFDTLSR
+557 
-566 IPLEI
+566 
-571 LFIILAILQGIV
+571 
-583 DLYPTSIISNTLS
+583 
-596 GNYVEYLIN
+596 
-605 NDISAKMASILVSLM
+605 
-620 NLTYWFVI
+620 
-628 FSIIFV
+628 
-634 FIILLKHILNVG
+634 
-646 IKEYFIKNTV
+646 

>member
-1 MNSYNILVVEDEKEI
+1 
-16 ADAIEIYLLNQ
+16 
-27 GYNVF
+27 
-32 KGYNGLEGL
+32 
-41 KVIENQEIHL
+41 
-51 AIIDIMMPKMDGI
+51 
-64 TLTMKLRENHNF
+64 MK
-76 PVIMLS
+76 
-82 AKSEEVDKIMGLNIG
+82 
-97 ADDYV
+97 
-102 TKPFKPLELLA
+102 
-113 RVNSQ
+113 
-118 LRRYTKYLNMV
+118 
-129 ENKEQKVDDDDGVF
+129 
-143 AIGGLELNEN
+143 
-153 TKEVSVDGKHIKA
+153 
-166 TPIEFKI
+166 
-173 LSLLMRNAG
+173 
-182 RVFSADEI
+182 
-190 YERVWNDN
+190 
-198 AVNTDTVM
+198 
-206 VHVRNIREKIEVDPK
+206 
-221 NPKYLK
+221 
-227 VVWGVGYK
+227 
-235 IEKFKDKYIVT
+235 KFKDKYIVT

-268 AGAKG
+268 ASAKG

-286 NMYKGSYVLYH
+286 SIYKGSYVLYH

-315 SKETMNYIKN
+315 NEETMNYIKS

-349 NQNFENWE
+349 NENFESWE
-357 SFIKESGKNLKYYLV
+357 SFIKESRKNLKYYLV
-372 DKESNFEF
+372 DKESKFEF

-386 LGALDTTKNYASKED
+386 LGALDTTKNDVSKED
-401 SDENKS
+401 SDENQS
-407 KNTEMSDEERQKQI
+407 KNTEMNDEERQKQI
-421 KDIKENYRFYIVMNF
+421 TDIKENYRFYVVMNF
-436 DKDGKVNVL
+436 DKDGKVNVV
-445 DSYGVNQKVIS
+445 DSYGVNQKVIN
-456 QMLLSKARED
+456 QMLLSKSRED
-466 LMNTTLGGNPI
+466 LMDIDLGGNTI

-485 NVTLV
+485 NMTLI
-490 YAVPKVISKGDGG
+490 YAVPKVISKGDSR
-503 EYSYGNIYN
+503 EYSYGNMYS
-512 NDSISSYINNVENNS
+512 NDNISSYINNVENNS
-527 YYKISGMILK
+527 YYEISRMVLK

-547 LAFPYRKSKE
+547 LVFPYRKSKE

-571 LFIILAILQGIV
+571 LFIILAIIQGIV
-583 DLYPTSIISNTLS
+583 DLYPTGIISDTLN

-646 IKEYFIKNTV
+646 IREYFIKNTV
-656 TGMFFVW
+656 TGIFFVW
-663 LIKSGKVVINQIRIT
+663 LKKAGKTVINQIRTIN
-678 DLKEKP
+678 LKEKP
-684 NKTIAIIL
+684 NKTIVIIL

-698 IVIMCSFWFFGIIL
+698 IVIMCSMWFFGIIL
-712 ALIYSVVL
+712 ALIYSAVL

-728 KKTIYE
+728 KKTICE

-749 LEVNMERDLGF
+749 LDVNMEKDLGF

-765 DELGNIQAGFKKAVD
+765 DELGNIQTGFKKAVD

-845 FEVSKV
+845 FEVSKA

-856 HLNIMNVDIVSLMK
+856 YLNIVNVDIVSLMK

-878 KLADSSLIVK
+878 KLADSSLILK
-888 NNFSN
+888 NNFSS

-926 YIDILETDNKVSIML
+926 YIDILETDNRVNIML

>member
-1 MNSYNILVVEDEKEI
+1 MDTK
-16 ADAIEIYLLNQ
+16 
-27 GYNVF
+27 
-32 KGYNGLEGL
+32 L
-41 KVIENQEIHL
+41 K
-51 AIIDIMMPKMDGI
+51 
-64 TLTMKLRENHNF
+64 
-76 PVIMLS
+76 
-82 AKSEEVDKIMGLNIG
+82 
-97 ADDYV
+97 
-102 TKPFKPLELLA
+102 
-113 RVNSQ
+113 
-118 LRRYTKYLNMV
+118 
-129 ENKEQKVDDDDGVF
+129 
-143 AIGGLELNEN
+143 
-153 TKEVSVDGKHIKA
+153 
-166 TPIEFKI
+166 
-173 LSLLMRNAG
+173 
-182 RVFSADEI
+182 
-190 YERVWNDN
+190 
-198 AVNTDTVM
+198 
-206 VHVRNIREKIEVDPK
+206 
-221 NPKYLK
+221 
-227 VVWGVGYK
+227 
-235 IEKFKDKYIVT
+235 KFKDKYIVT

-765 DELGNIQAGFKKAVD
+765 DELGNIQAGFKKA
-780 EEVKSQKMKTE
+780 
-791 LISNVSHDLKTPLTS
+791 
-806 IITYIDLLKDE
+806 
-817 SITDENRKLYI
+817 
-828 DTLDRKSQRLQH
+828 
-840 LIEDL
+840 
-845 FEVSKV
+845 
-851 NSGDV
+851 
-856 HLNIMNVDIVSLMK
+856 
-870 QTLLELDD
+870 
-878 KLADSSLIVK
+878 
-888 NNFSN
+888 
-893 EKIILPLDSQRT
+893 
-905 FRVFENLII
+905 
-914 NISKYAM
+914 
-921 PNSRV
+921 
-926 YIDILETDNKVSIML
+926 
-941 KNMSATE
+941 
-948 IDFSVDDIME
+948 
-958 RFVRGDKSRNTEG
+958 
-971 SGLGLAIAKSF
+971 
-982 IELQGGKMNISV
+982 
-994 DGDLFKVTIT
+994 
-1004 FNKN
+1004 

>member
-1 MNSYNILVVEDEKEI
+1 MDTK
-16 ADAIEIYLLNQ
+16 
-27 GYNVF
+27 
-32 KGYNGLEGL
+32 L
-41 KVIENQEIHL
+41 K
-51 AIIDIMMPKMDGI
+51 
-64 TLTMKLRENHNF
+64 
-76 PVIMLS
+76 
-82 AKSEEVDKIMGLNIG
+82 
-97 ADDYV
+97 
-102 TKPFKPLELLA
+102 
-113 RVNSQ
+113 
-118 LRRYTKYLNMV
+118 
-129 ENKEQKVDDDDGVF
+129 
-143 AIGGLELNEN
+143 
-153 TKEVSVDGKHIKA
+153 
-166 TPIEFKI
+166 
-173 LSLLMRNAG
+173 
-182 RVFSADEI
+182 
-190 YERVWNDN
+190 
-198 AVNTDTVM
+198 
-206 VHVRNIREKIEVDPK
+206 
-221 NPKYLK
+221 
-227 VVWGVGYK
+227 
-235 IEKFKDKYIVT
+235 KFKDKYIVT

-257 LGMISQYSTIQ
+257 LGMVSQYSTIQ

-273 GAKNPFEQESFVD
+273 GAKNPFEQENFVD
-286 NMYKGSYVLYH
+286 DIYKGSYVLYH
-297 NMKEEQEGKMIQP
+297 NMKEDQEGKMIQP

-315 SKETMNYIKN
+315 NEETMNYIKN
-325 VSKEKDTYDGSE
+325 VGKEKNSYDGSE
-337 TYYTDDS
+337 SYYTDDS

-349 NQNFENWE
+349 NENFESWE
-357 SFIKESGKNLKYYLV
+357 SFINDSGKNLKYYLV
-372 DKESNFEF
+372 DKEKNFEL
-380 FNDNKE
+380 FNEDKE
-386 LGALDTTKNYASKED
+386 LRALDTTKNDSSGEN
-401 SDENKS
+401 SDENQT
-407 KNTEMSDEERQKQI
+407 KNTTMSDEERQNKI
-421 KDIKENYRFYIVMNF
+421 KGIKENYRFYVVMNF
-436 DKDGKVNVL
+436 DKDGKVNVV
-445 DSYGVNQKVIS
+445 DSYGVNQKVIN

-466 LMNTTLGGNPI
+466 LMNTNLGENSI
-477 SYKLSPIK
+477 SYKLTPIK

-490 YAVPKVISKGDGG
+490 YAIPKVISKDDSAG
-503 EYSYGNIYN
+503 YGYGSIYN
-512 NDSISSYINNVENNS
+512 SDNISGYINNVENNS
-527 YYKISGMILK
+527 YYKISEMILK
-537 IILAIVVIVA
+537 IMLAIVVIVA

-571 LFIILAILQGIV
+571 LFIAVAIVQGIV
-583 DLYPTSIISNTLS
+583 DLYPTGIISDTLN

-634 FIILLKHILNVG
+634 FITLLKHILNVG
-646 IKEYFIKNTV
+646 IREYFVKNTV

-663 LIKSGKVVINQIRIT
+663 FTKAWKKVINQIRTIN
-678 DLKEKP
+678 LKEKP

-692 GINLLI
+692 GVNLVI
-698 IVIMCSFWFFGIIL
+698 IVIMCSMWFFGIIL
-712 ALIYSVVL
+712 AIIYSIVL
-720 FKILSDYS
+720 FKVLSDYS
-728 KKTIYE
+728 KKTVCE

-749 LEVNMERDLGF
+749 LEVNMEKDLGF

-765 DELGNIQAGFKKAVD
+765 DELGNIQTGFKKAVD

-817 SITDENRKLYI
+817 SITEENRRLYI

-856 HLNIMNVDIVSLMK
+856 HLNIVNVDIVSLMK

-878 KLADSSLIVK
+878 KIADSSLILK
-888 NNFSN
+888 NNFSS

-921 PNSRV
+921 PSSRV
-926 YIDILETDNKVSIML
+926 YIDILETDNKVTIML

-982 IELQGGKMNISV
+982 VELQGGKMNISV

-1004 FNKN
+1004 FNKK